1 MTFPTGNESTGYSLF
16 GMPVQVSAFLPN
28 DVLVAVDPA
37 GDDDATVVIDMKYG
51 KITNIHAPTLSDAE
65 MDDAIKRAAARIQ
78 EDIYAPI
85 FGGVT
90 TTSNIPDDP
99 LDLTEMMNILDQA
112 RTARLEQD
120 KKLVGALLDCG
131 FQIVCNEFAYRPHAL
146 LPIEF
151 QDALTAVLEERK
163 RRVL

>member
-16 GMPVQVSAFLPN
+16 GMPVEVSDFLPDN
-28 DVLVAVDPA
+28 IIMAVDPGGVEQTA
-37 GDDDATVVIDMKYG
+37 IVDVKCGTVSMVQTPVFDDADL
-51 KITNIHAPTLSDAE
+51 NA
-65 MDDAIKRAAARIQ
+65 AIKKAAARIQ

-99 LDLTEMMNILDQA
+99 LDLTKMMHILDQA